1 MTPYLCYAQSEF
13 IIINNTMFDYSISWI
28 PFLGITFLNFFGS
41 WVYYS
46 PVSPFFKKWQMA
58 LGMDPN
64 KKTMTDEEKKAMPRL
79 FGGAILASLLLAY
92 GMQFLVR
99 NLILETFLEGAVI
112 GLIAWATFAVTLSLN
127 TQFEGRKP
135 IVLIINNILYL
146 VTYMVF
152 GGILAV
158 WR

>member
-1 MTPYLCYAQSEF
+1 MRKEICYPQTN
-13 IIINNTMFDYSISWI
+13 IYYNDTIMFDYSISWL

-41 WVYYS
+41 WIYYS
-46 PVSPFFKKWQMA
+46 PVSPLFKKWQLA

-64 KKTMTDEEKKAMPRL
+64 KREMTEEDKKNMPRL
-79 FGGAILASLLLAY
+79 FGGAILASLLLSY
-92 GMQFLVR
+92 GMQFFIR
-99 NLILETFLEGAVI
+99 NLILERFVEGAVV

-146 VTYMVF
+146 VTYVVF
-152 GGILAV
+152 GGLVAI
-158 WR
+158 WK

>member
-1 MTPYLCYAQSEF
+1 
-13 IIINNTMFDYSISWI
+13 
-28 PFLGITFLNFFGS
+28 
-41 WVYYS
+41 
-46 PVSPFFKKWQMA
+46 MA

-64 KKTMTDEEKKAMPRL
+64 KKTMTNEEKKAMPRL

-146 VTYMVF
+146 VTYVVF